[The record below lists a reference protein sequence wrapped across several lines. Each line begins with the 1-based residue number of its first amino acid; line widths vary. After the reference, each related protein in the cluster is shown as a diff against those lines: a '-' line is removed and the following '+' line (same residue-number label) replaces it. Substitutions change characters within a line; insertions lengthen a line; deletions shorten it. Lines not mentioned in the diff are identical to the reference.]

1 MKALFQRIAYI
12 IVIFSFKVG
21 FGQNNLIL
29 DAKEVGTTT
38 DFDFEIALDNTDAIS
53 ALQFDI
59 NYNEDVLEL
68 ANGHELSSRATS
80 HTLAVSHPQ
89 DGVIRV
95 ILYSASNT
103 NVQGASGL
111 LATIKLRTK
120 TLPGNFTLSVSN
132 IIASDAN
139 QNTVSVSGSSGSL
152 KVLGPLLQISASSIN
167 FGRVALGSTA
177 QRSLSIQNNG
187 TTDLLLTGT
196 NAIQPFGI
204 QQSFPITIAAN
215 SSQNLTIT
223 LDTSNKYNNT
233 VSLVFQNN
241 DPDALRRQTSV
252 NLAAEVYAVN
262 EIKVGSGNGEINTEI
277 EIPVVIENMEPFNG
291 FQFDIQLPTNVS
303 YVANSLVTTNR
314 KEDHSISASVVNGN
328 TIRFLAYSPTNT
340 DFKDNAGEVLRFKI
354 KPNIQSGT
362 YPLYIQNAILTH
374 ATLGNILSDAHNGSI
389 SIDAPSL
396 NIDPSTINYNNVP
409 ITETRETTLRLTNSG
424 SAQLNINELVFDNA
438 ELSLDTSTPIII
450 DAGQSKNVKLTFSPT
465 TSGSFSETIAFR
477 HNAANT
483 QNLVTVTAQKFSPNY
498 LTLVDTTAKF
508 GLTNMIPISLEN
520 NDDLKAVQF
529 DITLP
534 NGFIMDVNALST
546 VNRAENFTAAAS
558 NVSGTTYRVIMY
570 SASNTTIPKGSGAIL
585 QLPITL
591 ENSVNAGSYSFSFS
605 NEILS
610 DTNNKDVSSIVLT
623 QGQIT
628 VIEEGSVKVT
638 LAPEAINSLG
648 GQWRIS
654 GGDWQNS
661 GATLTELA
669 VGNYTIEFKEVQN
682 WNKPENK
689 NISISKNQL
698 TEVTGNYTD
707 PDRPT
712 IVISSDASD
721 PTNSSFTATFTFSE
735 DVTGFTIDDIV
746 ASNANVSNFLTTSSS
761 VYSAL
766 ISPISDGIVT
776 LNIAEGVAQDAAS
789 NGNNAADEF
798 SITYDSTK
806 PTLVISST
814 ANDPINTSFT
824 TTFTFSE
831 DVTGFTIDDISIAN
845 AGLSNFSSTSSSVY
859 SVLVTPS
866 SHGLVTLDI
875 AEGVAQDSANNGN
888 NAADQFSITYDNTK
902 PTLAISSTASDPT
915 NTSFTATFTFSEDV
929 TGFEIGDIILANG
942 TLSDFASSSAKV
954 YRATITPT
962 TDGLVTVDVN
972 ADVAEDSAGNSNS
985 AASQFSLSYDGTNPT
1000 VVIAS
1005 DASDP
1010 TNSIFTATFT
1020 FSEDVTGFDQSDVS
1034 LTNATLSNFASS
1046 SARVFTAT
1054 ITPTSDGV
1062 VTIDVNADV
1071 ATDTAGNGNNAA
1083 DQFSVTYDST
1093 LSTENYELE
1102 KIKIFPNP
1110 VHDILTIQSEDSIES
1125 LILYSIRGK
1134 KLMEIRFRNKIDVS
1148 HLSDGIYFLRIKV
1161 NNGFANLKFVKK

>member
-1 MKALFQRIAYI
+1 MKAMFQRIAYI
-12 IVIFSFKVG
+12 IVIFSFQVG
-21 FGQNNLIL
+21 FGQNNLAL

-38 DFDFEIALDNTDAIS
+38 AFDFEIALNNTDVIS

-59 NYNEDVLEL
+59 NYNDDVLEL

-95 ILYSASNT
+95 ILYSDSNA
-103 NVQGASGL
+103 NLQDASGL
-111 LATIKLRTK
+111 LATLKFKTK
-120 TLPGNFTLSVSN
+120 TLPGNFVLSVSN
-132 IIASDAN
+132 IVASDAN
-139 QNTVSVSGSSGSL
+139 QNSVSVSGSSGSL
-152 KVLGPLLQISASSIN
+152 KVLGPLLQISSSNIN

-204 QQSFPITIAAN
+204 QQSFPIAIAAN
-215 SSQNLTIT
+215 SSQNLTIIV
-223 LDTSNKYNNT
+223 DTSNKYNNT

-252 NLAAEVYAVN
+252 NLGVEIYTVN

-340 DFKDNAGEVLRFKI
+340 DFKDNSGEVLRFKI

-374 ATLGNILSDAHNGSI
+374 ATLGNILSDTYNGSI
-389 SIDAPSL
+389 GINSPSL
-396 NIDPSTINYNNVP
+396 NIDPPTINYNNVP

-438 ELSLDTSTPIII
+438 ELSLDSSAPIII

-483 QNLVTVTAQKFSPNY
+483 QNLVTVMAQKFSPNY
-498 LTLVDTTAKF
+498 VAVVDTTAKF
-508 GLTNMIPISLEN
+508 GITNMIPISLEN

-534 NGFIMDVNALST
+534 NGFVMDVNALST

-558 NVSGTTYRVIMY
+558 NISGTTYRVIMY

-610 DTNNKDVSSIVLT
+610 DTNNKDVSSIALT

-628 VIEEGSVKVT
+628 VVEEGSVKVT
-638 LAPEAINSLG
+638 LEPEAINSLG

-661 GATLTELA
+661 GTTLTELA
-669 VGNYTIEFKEVQN
+669 VGNYTIEFKNVQN
-682 WNKPENK
+682 WNKPDNK

-698 TEVTGNYTD
+698 TEVTGIYTD
-707 PDRPT
+707 PNRPT
-712 IVISSDASD
+712 VVISSDVSN
-721 PTNSSFTATFTFSE
+721 PTNTNFTATFTFSE
-735 DVTGFTIDDIV
+735 DVTGFTIDDI
-746 ASNANVSNFLTTSSS
+746 ATTNSTVSNFSSTSSS
-761 VYSAL
+761 VYSVMVT
-766 ISPISDGIVT
+766 PTSDGLVT
-776 LNIAEGVAQDAAS
+776 INIAEGVAQDAAN
-789 NGNNAADEF
+789 NGNNASDEF
-798 SITYDSTK
+798 RVVYDSTK
-806 PTLVISST
+806 PTIAISST
-814 ANDPINTSFT
+814 ASDPTNTAFT

-831 DVTGFTIDDISIAN
+831 DVTGF
-845 AGLSNFSSTSSSVY
+845 
-859 SVLVTPS
+859 
-866 SHGLVTLDI
+866 
-875 AEGVAQDSANNGN
+875 
-888 NAADQFSITYDNTK
+888 DQ
-902 PTLAISSTASDPT
+902 A
-915 NTSFTATFTFSEDV
+915 
-929 TGFEIGDIILANG
+929 
-942 TLSDFASSSAKV
+942 
-954 YRATITPT
+954 
-962 TDGLVTVDVN
+962 
-972 ADVAEDSAGNSNS
+972 
-985 AASQFSLSYDGTNPT
+985 
-1000 VVIAS
+1000 
-1005 DASDP
+1005 
-1010 TNSIFTATFT
+1010 
-1020 FSEDVTGFDQSDVS
+1020 DVS
-1034 LTNATLSNFASS
+1034 LTNGTLSNFASS
-1046 SARVFTAT
+1046 NAKVYTAT

-1083 DQFSVTYDST
+1083 NQFSITYDST

-1110 VHDILTIQSEDSIES
+1110 VHDILTIQSEDSIET

-1134 KLMEIRFRNKIDVS
+1134 KLMEIRFRNKVDVS
-1148 HLSDGIYFLRIKV
+1148 HLPDGIYFIGIKV
-1161 NNGFANLKFVKK
+1161 NNGFTNLKVVKK

>member
-12 IVIFSFKVG
+12 IVIFSFQVG
-21 FGQNNLIL
+21 FGQNNLTL

-59 NYNEDVLEL
+59 NYNDDVLEL
-68 ANGHELSSRATS
+68 ANGHELSSRATG

-95 ILYSASNT
+95 ILYSASNA
-103 NVQGASGL
+103 NVQGTSGL
-111 LATIKLRTK
+111 LATLKLKTK

-132 IIASDAN
+132 IVASDAN
-139 QNTVSVSGSSGSL
+139 QNTVSISGSSGSL
-152 KVLGPLLQISASSIN
+152 KVLGPLFQISSSSIN

-187 TTDLLLTGT
+187 TTDLLLTGS

-204 QQSFPITIAAN
+204 QQSFPLTIAAN
-215 SSQNLTIT
+215 SSQNVTIT
-223 LDTSNKYNNT
+223 LDTSNKYNDG
-233 VSLVFQNN
+233 VSLVFENN
-241 DPDALRRQTSV
+241 DPDGLRRQTSV
-252 NLAAEVYAVN
+252 NLAAEIYAVN

-314 KEDHSISASVVNGN
+314 KEDHSISSSVVNGN
-328 TIRFLAYSPTNT
+328 ILRFIAYSPTNT
-340 DFKDNAGEVLRFKI
+340 NFKDNAGEVLRFKI
-354 KPNIQSGT
+354 IPNIQSGT
-362 YPLYIQNAILTH
+362 YPLNIQNAILTH
-374 ATLGNILSDAHNGSI
+374 ATLGNILSDAYNGSI

-396 NIDPSTINYNNVP
+396 YINPSYINYNNVP

-498 LTLVDTTAKF
+498 LAVVDATAKF

-534 NGFIMDVNALST
+534 NGFVMDVNALST

-570 SASNTTIPKGSGAIL
+570 SSSNTTIPKGSGAIL

-591 ENSVNAGSYSFSFS
+591 ENSVNAGTYGFSFS

-610 DTNNKDVSSIVLT
+610 DTNNKDVSSIALT

-628 VIEEGSVKVT
+628 VVEEGSVQVT
-638 LAPEAINSLG
+638 LEPEAINSLG

-661 GATLTELA
+661 GTTLTELA
-669 VGNYTIEFKEVQN
+669 VGNYTIEFKDIQN
-682 WNKPENK
+682 WNKPDNK

-712 IVISSDASD
+712 IVISSDASN

-735 DVTGFTIDDIV
+735 DVTGFEV
-746 ASNANVSNFLTTSSS
+746 
-761 VYSAL
+761 
-766 ISPISDGIVT
+766 
-776 LNIAEGVAQDAAS
+776 
-789 NGNNAADEF
+789 
-798 SITYDSTK
+798 
-806 PTLVISST
+806 
-814 ANDPINTSFT
+814 
-824 TTFTFSE
+824 
-831 DVTGFTIDDISIAN
+831 
-845 AGLSNFSSTSSSVY
+845 
-859 SVLVTPS
+859 
-866 SHGLVTLDI
+866 
-875 AEGVAQDSANNGN
+875 
-888 NAADQFSITYDNTK
+888 
-902 PTLAISSTASDPT
+902 
-915 NTSFTATFTFSEDV
+915 
-929 TGFEIGDIILANG
+929 GDIIVANG

-954 YRATITPT
+954 YTATITPT

-985 AASQFSLSYDGTNPT
+985 AANQFSLSYDGTNPT
-1000 VVIAS
+1000 IVINS

-1071 ATDTAGNGNNAA
+1071 AADTAGNGNNAS

-1093 LSTENYELE
+1093 LSAENYELE